1 MKLIALLLLAASA
14 CEGQSRPVQGSTAAT
29 RRGDV
34 LSETTSASVAPTQL
48 PVVAPITAPSAAP
61 IASPAKSE
69 VRMPTEWQADLAWNG
84 KQRLAHAKEA
94 KESVVKALFEKA
106 GVSYPPHN
114 VLYRVFKQESELEV
128 WAGDKDKPLALI
140 ATYGVCAA
148 SGVLGPKR
156 REGDRQVPEGY
167 YQVGYFHPMSSY
179 YLSAQVNYP
188 NKSDKLR
195 GGPSP
200 GSDILIH
207 GKCASIGCVSM
218 TDERIEEIY
227 LVGWGAFMKGRPT
240 AIHIFP
246 ARDFDALYKNPEYA
260 EHHAFW
266 REIEPGKRSFDDKHT
281 LPKVTIDST
290 GRYLIEP

>member
-1 MKLIALLLLAASA
+1 MKLLALLMFAAG
-14 CEGQSRPVQGSTAAT
+14 CEGPTRPVQGSTAAT
-29 RRGDV
+29 SRV
-34 LSETTSASVAPTQL
+34 EAVSVTTSATIAPTQL
-48 PVVAPITAPSAAP
+48 PAVATLVTPSAAP
-61 IASPAKSE
+61 IASARGAE
-69 VRMPTEWQADLAWNG
+69 VRMPTDWQADLAWNG
-84 KQRLAHAKEA
+84 NQRLAHAKEA
-94 KESVVKALFEKA
+94 KEAVVKALFEKA
-106 GVSYPPHN
+106 GVTYPPHN
-114 VLYRVFKQESELEV
+114 VLYRVFKQEDEFEV
-128 WAGDKDKPLALI
+128 WAGDKDKPMALI
-140 ATYGVCAA
+140 ATYGICAA

-227 LVGWGAFMKGRPT
+227 LVGWAAFMKGRPT

-246 ARDFDALYKNPEYA
+246 ARDFESLYADPKYA

-281 LPKVTIDST
+281 LPKVSIDGS
-290 GRYLIEP
+290 GRYIIEP